1 MNTVASPSV
10 AAPHR
15 GRRSTA
21 ARQRA
26 VATPAVSPVSPVSPG
41 CWSARVE
48 ACDDS
53 AVLRVHDGA
62 QSLEARR
69 AASCLLVPAPGDQVA
84 CVRTGPREVWVLAV
98 LARAAAGTPAVLRCD
113 GALEIA
119 ATTLSLRSERLDVAA
134 EHAVLT
140 VGVAELI
147 GRQLR
152 AVATTV
158 KVVGSVLSSVM
169 DRVTHF
175 SRQYQRTTQG
185 VDRVRATHIECEAE
199 QLLRM
204 QAEHVLANGSKLVKT
219 RGAQIHFG

>member
-1 MNTVASPSV
+1 MNTVASHAAV
-10 AAPHR
+10 ATHR
-15 GRRSTA
+15 GRRPTA
-21 ARQRA
+21 ARPQ
-26 VATPAVSPVSPVSPG
+26 PAASPA
-41 CWSARVE
+41 CWSAHVE
-48 ACDDS
+48 ACGD
-53 AVLRVHDGA
+53 AALRVNDGA
-62 QSLEARR
+62 QSFEVRR
-69 AASCLLVPAPGDQVA
+69 AASCLLLPAPGDQVA
-84 CVRTGPREVWVLAV
+84 CVRTGPQEVWVLAV
-98 LARAAAGTPAVLRCD
+98 LQRAADTPAVLHCD
-113 GALEIA
+113 GALEIK
-119 ATTLSLRSERLDVAA
+119 ATTLRLRSERLDVVA

-158 KVVGSVLSSVM
+158 KIVGSVLTSVM

-175 SRQYQRTTQG
+175 SRQYQRTTKG
-185 VDRVRATHIECEAE
+185 TDRVSAIHIECEAE

>member
-1 MNTVASPSV
+1 MT
-10 AAPHR
+10 
-15 GRRSTA
+15 TA
-21 ARQRA
+21 ASSSAASNRRHRPRA
-26 VATPAVSPVSPVSPG
+26 AAAHSRAEVSPA

-48 ACDDS
+48 T
-53 AVLRVHDGA
+53 RDGA
-62 QSLEARR
+62 GLRIRDGERSLEVRR
-69 AASCLLVPAPGDQVA
+69 AASCLLTPSSGDEVA
-84 CVRTGPREVWVLAV
+84 CMRTGPNEVWIVAV
-98 LARAAAGTPAVLRCD
+98 LQRATEAPAVLCHE
-113 GALEIA
+113 GPLEIA

-140 VGVAELI
+140 FGVAELI

-175 SRQYQRTTQG
+175 SRQYQRTTEG
-185 VDRVRATHIECEAE
+185 MDRVKATHLEREAE

-204 QAEHVLANGSKLVKT
+204 QAEHVLVNGSKLVKA